1 MDLGE
6 VKLGSEGDVKVGVEG
21 GKLVLVIHHVH
32 ASGEVSIVVKE
43 DVKYFL
49 EKVKAVVP
57 NWADVLID
65 VAETAI
71 P

>member
-1 MDLGE
+1 MDLGD
-6 VKLGSEGDVKVGVEG
+6 VKLGSEGDVKVSVEE
-21 GKLVLVIHHVH
+21 GKLVLVIKHVH
-32 ASGEVSIVVKE
+32 ASGEVNLVVKE

>member
-1 MDLGE
+1 MDLAD
-6 VKLGSEGDVKVGVEG
+6 VKLGNEGDVKVGVEG
-21 GKLVLVIHHVH
+21 GKLILIINHVH
-32 ASGEVSIVVKE
+32 ASGEVNFIVKE

-49 EKVKAVVP
+49 EKIKAVVP

-65 VAETAI
+65 VAETAL